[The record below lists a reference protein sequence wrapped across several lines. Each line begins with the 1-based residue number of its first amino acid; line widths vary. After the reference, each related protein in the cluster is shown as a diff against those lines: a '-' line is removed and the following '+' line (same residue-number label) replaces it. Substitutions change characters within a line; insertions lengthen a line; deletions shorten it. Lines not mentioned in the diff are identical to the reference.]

1 MNQLGIWL
9 LVSMALLAGCN
20 QAMDNQPR
28 YEAYE
33 AAPQWEDDQSARVP
47 VPGTVARGDEIGP
60 PAQTLPVPLT
70 KELLS
75 RGRKQY
81 EVFCTPCHGATGAG
95 NGMVVQRGFP
105 APPSYHIE
113 RLRQA
118 PLRHFYDV
126 ISEGYGVMYSYGARV
141 RPSDRWAIAA
151 YIRALQLSQN
161 AKLSDLTEA
170 QREGL
175 KRHAQNSSPEKEE
188 SAQ

>member
-1 MNQLGIWL
+1 MKQMGIWL
-9 LVSMALLAGCN
+9 LLSMPLVAGCD

-33 AAPQWEDDQSARVP
+33 AAPQWQDNQSARVP

-70 KELLS
+70 EELLS

-105 APPSYHIE
+105 APPSYHTE
-113 RLRQA
+113 RLRQV
-118 PLRHFYDV
+118 PLRHFYEVVSD
-126 ISEGYGVMYSYGARV
+126 GYGVMYSYGARV
-141 RPSDRWAIAA
+141 PPRDRWAIAA
-151 YIRALQLSQN
+151 YIRALQLSQH
-161 AKLSDLTEA
+161 AQLADLTEA
-170 QREGL
+170 QRRGL
-175 KRHAQNSSPEKEE
+175 RREAQSNSRENEE
-188 SAQ
+188 RAQ